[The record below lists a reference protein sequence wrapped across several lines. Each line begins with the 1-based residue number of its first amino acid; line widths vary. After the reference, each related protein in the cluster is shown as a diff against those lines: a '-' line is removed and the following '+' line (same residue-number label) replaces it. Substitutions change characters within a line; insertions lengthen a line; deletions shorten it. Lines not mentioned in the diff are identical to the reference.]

1 VRSKPQPL
9 EDTRKELLGFLP
21 GKNRGEITDGK
32 LSSAVNLSIIIVNW
46 NTASLLRDCL
56 QSIREHPF
64 PGPFEVII
72 VDNASSDHSAEV
84 AQREFPEFKT
94 LAEETN
100 HGYAKGNNIGIAAS
114 TGEFVLTLN
123 PDTRVTP
130 DLLRNAVET
139 LGAKG
144 EAYGCL
150 SVRFQG
156 PNGETQ
162 QSVRGFPT
170 IRGILGDLFKI
181 QKWDSYRLR
190 NFDYSKSQDAPQPMG
205 TFLLFRRSAFPD
217 PMKPFDEQFPIFFNE
232 VDLLKRLN
240 GKCWYEA
247 SLTIH
252 HLGGASTKQTRKPM
266 IWESHRSLVRYLFKH
281 TSGLA
286 RIPLYPISVI
296 IWLGALIRARGFSAG
311 FRP

>member
-1 VRSKPQPL
+1 M
-9 EDTRKELLGFLP
+9 FHP
-21 GKNRGEITDGK
+21 GKNRGEILHGK
-32 LSSAVNLSIIIVNW
+32 LESAVTLSIIIVNW

-64 PGPFEVII
+64 PGTFEVIV
-72 VDNASSDHSAEV
+72 VDNASSDDSARLSFE
-84 AQREFPEFKT
+84 EFPEFKT
-94 LAEETN
+94 LAEAAN
-100 HGYAKGNNIGIAAS
+100 HGYAMGNNIGIAAS
-114 TGEFVLTLN
+114 SGEFVLTLN

-139 LGAKG
+139 LRAKG

-150 SVRFQG
+150 SVRFEG
-156 PNGETQ
+156 PDGETQ
-162 QSVRGFPT
+162 HSVRGFPT
-170 IRGILGDLFKI
+170 IKGILGDLFKI
-181 QKWDSYRLR
+181 RKWDTYRLR
-190 NFDYSKSQDAPQPMG
+190 NFDYTKSQDAQQPMG
-205 TFLLFRRSAFPD
+205 TFLLFRRSAFSD

-232 VDLLKRLN
+232 VDLLKRLK

-252 HLGGASTKQTRKPM
+252 HLGGASTRQTRKPM
-266 IWESHRSLVRYLFKH
+266 IWESHRSLIRYLFKH
-281 TSGLA
+281 SSGLA

-296 IWLGALIRARGFSAG
+296 IWLGAFIRARGFSAG